1 MKNQIDKKR
10 INIKQMCLSAMF
22 TAAVFVLT
30 AYVHIPS
37 YTGYIH
43 VGDGFIYLAACLLP
57 LPYASFVGI
66 CGAFLADVLTGY
78 AMWAPGSVIVKFLVV
93 LLFSRKSK
101 KIVCARNTTAL
112 LPACLVTAA
121 GYYLYEALITLNF
134 AAPLAAVLPNVVQ
147 SAVAGIVFV
156 AVVIAVDKL
165 NLKERLF

>member
-1 MKNQIDKKR
+1 
-10 INIKQMCLSAMF
+10 
-22 TAAVFVLT
+22 
-30 AYVHIPS
+30 
-37 YTGYIH
+37 
-43 VGDGFIYLAACLLP
+43 
-57 LPYASFVGI
+57 
-66 CGAFLADVLTGY
+66 
-78 AMWAPGSVIVKFLVV
+78 MWAPGSVIVKFLVV

-134 AAPLAAVLPNVVQ
+134 AAPLAAVMPNVVQ

-156 AVVIAVDKL
+156 AVGIAVDKL